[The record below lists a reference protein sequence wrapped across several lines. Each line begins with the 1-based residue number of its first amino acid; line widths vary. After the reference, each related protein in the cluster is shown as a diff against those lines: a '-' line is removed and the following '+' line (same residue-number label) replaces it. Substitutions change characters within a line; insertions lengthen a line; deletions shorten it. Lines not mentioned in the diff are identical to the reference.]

1 MENTD
6 SLMAD
11 ILAGYEGQPPG
22 VWAEIEQIAARINEE
37 LQAKEL
43 EPTVPLLRRY
53 FAQVVAFGL
62 AHNVSPEQP
71 TREAHVLG
79 MQLAGV
85 CVLRRQVEER
95 LP

>member
-11 ILAGYEGQPPG
+11 ILASYEQQPPG
-22 VWAEIEQIAARINEE
+22 VRAEVEQIAARINEE
-37 LQAKEL
+37 LRAKEL
-43 EPTVPLLRRY
+43 ALTVPLLRRY

-62 AHNVSPEQP
+62 ARNVSPDQP
-71 TREAHVLG
+71 TQEGHVLG

-85 CVLRRQVEER
+85 CVLRRQVESR